1 MTARRILFDSGWR
14 FQLGEALGAEAA
26 EYDDASWRPLDVPH
40 DWSIEG
46 DFRED
51 NPCGGGGGYLPCGI
65 GWYRKSFRLPDDWAG
80 RLVSIELD
88 GVYKNSDVWINGA
101 HLGFHPYGYTGFSY
115 DLTAHLR
122 PAPAAN
128 VLAVRVDNRLLPDS
142 RWYTGSGIYRH
153 TWLTGTDPLHVPQWG
168 VLVTTAPIGPQVVEV
183 QVRTTLRNS
192 GTTARECQIQSAI
205 EDRAGRIA
213 GSEQTRHGA
222 RAGEEQDVL
231 HRVRLMQPRRWSPE
245 DPHLYTLRTAIRQ
258 EGRVVDEVVTPFGV
272 REILF
277 DADRGFLLNGEQ
289 RKILG
294 VCLHHDGG
302 CVGAAVPER
311 MWDRRMR
318 ILKAMGC
325 NAIRTSHYPPAP
337 ELLDLCDRMGF
348 LVMDEAFDEWRIGKF
363 AHGYHEY
370 FDEWAERD
378 LRAMIRRDRNHPSIV
393 LWSVGNEIPEQ
404 TQPGGEA
411 TLRRLVDVAHAE
423 DPTRPVTSACD
434 NIAAHVPTR
443 VEFTNLLDVV
453 GYNYVDRWED
463 RREKYYSIDR
473 EGFPDRR
480 MIGSE
485 NLSLSGVR
493 GSTRREDPALVWGL
507 SPVRPVAVEQL
518 WRFTRVHDYVAGDFL
533 WTGIDYLGETRW
545 PHKNAS
551 CGVLDLCGFPKDGYY
566 FYQSQWTEEP
576 MVHLLPHWTWP
587 GREGE
592 VIPVLCFTNCET
604 VELLLNGRSFGEKS
618 YAFPLRGMDRSRTW
632 DEQASAGQSPVR
644 DPVRRPT
651 TGDLHLTWD
660 VPYQPGT
667 LRAIG
672 RRGGREVCVEEVSTA
687 GAPLR
692 LVAEPDRTRLWADGR
707 DVCHLTVKVCD
718 DRGVL
723 CPEADC
729 LVRFSV
735 AGVARLIGVDNGRPD
750 SHESFQAK
758 ERRAFRGLCLAVVQ
772 STGAVG
778 AIAVQVSSEGL
789 ASSAVELHAGEAE
802 G

>member
-1 MTARRILFDSGWR
+1 
-14 FQLGEALGAEAA
+14 
-26 EYDDASWRPLDVPH
+26 
-40 DWSIEG
+40 IEG
-46 DFRED
+46 DFREE

-88 GVYKNSDVWINGA
+88 GVYKNSDVWINGE
-101 HLGFHPYGYTGFSY
+101 HLGFQPYGYTSFSY

-122 PAPAAN
+122 PATAAN
-128 VLAVRVDNRLLPDS
+128 LLAVRVDNRLLPDS
-142 RWYTGSGIYRH
+142 RWYTGSGVYRH
-153 TWLTGTDPLHVPQWG
+153 TWLTGTDSLHVPQWG
-168 VLVTTAPIGPQVVEV
+168 VFVATASVDPEEVEV
-183 QVRTTLRNS
+183 LARTTLRNDS
-192 GTTARECQIQSAI
+192 SVDRDCEVHSAI
-205 EDRAGRIA
+205 ADSSGRIV
-213 GSEQTRHGA
+213 GSAHSPQLVPVGTDQEVRH
-222 RAGEEQDVL
+222 RI
-231 HRVRLMQPRRWSPE
+231 RLAQPRRWSLE
-245 DPHLYTLRTAIRQ
+245 DPHRYSLRTTIRQ

-277 DADRGFLLNGEQ
+277 DADRGFLLNGQ
-289 RKILG
+289 KRKILG

-302 CVGAAVPER
+302 CVGAAVPEG
-311 MWDRRMR
+311 MWERRLR

-325 NAIRTSHYPPAP
+325 NAVRTSHYPPAP

-404 TQPGGEA
+404 TQPEGEA
-411 TLRRLVDVAHAE
+411 ILKRLVDVARAE
-423 DPTRPVTSACD
+423 DPTRLVTSACD

-443 VEFTNLLDVV
+443 REFTDLLDVV

-463 RREKYYSIDR
+463 RRERYYSVDR
-473 EGFPDRR
+473 EDFPRRR

-493 GSTRREDPALVWGL
+493 GSTGAEDPTLVWGL

-518 WRFTRVHDYVAGDFL
+518 WRFTRIHDYVAGDFL

-566 FYQSQWTEEP
+566 FYQSQWTEQP
-576 MVHLLPHWTWP
+576 MLHLFPHWTWP

-592 VIPVLCFTNCET
+592 IVAVLCFTNCES
-604 VELLLNGRSFGEKS
+604 VELFLNGRSLGEKS

-632 DEQASAGQSPVR
+632 DDQVR

-651 TGDLHLTWD
+651 TGDLHLAWD
-660 VPYQPGT
+660 VPYQAGT
-667 LRAIG
+667 LRAVG
-672 RRGGREVCVEEVSTA
+672 RRQGKEVCVEELRTA
-687 GAPLR
+687 SDPQR
-692 LVAEPDRTRLWADGR
+692 LVAELEPSWIRADGR
-707 DVCHLTVKVCD
+707 DVCHVTVRVCD
-718 DRGVL
+718 GQGVL
-723 CPEADC
+723 CPEADS

-735 AGVARLIGVDNGRPD
+735 EGAARLIGVDNGRPD
-750 SHESFQAK
+750 SHERFQAK
-758 ERRAFRGLCLAVVQ
+758 ERHAFRGLCLAVVQ
-772 STGAVG
+772 STGAAG
-778 AIAVQVSSEGL
+778 TILIQVSSEGL
-789 ASSAVELHAGEAE
+789 EPSAVELRAGEAKA
-802 G
+802 